1 MLNFFRHQ
9 HSVLSLGSFSARTW
23 PGATFARA
31 RRFVYRIRAG
41 AARHRR
47 LRIQNLAAINPNFHA
62 DDAKRCVRFSKSVI
76 NIRTQS
82 VQGKL
87 ALQVPLTP
95 RDFRAVQ
102 TATDFDFD
110 SLRAK
115 AERLFHGLSH
125 RAPKSNSLFELRR
138 NLLSLQLRVQLGLMN
153 LLNRNQHLAA
163 RTRRDVA
170 LQLVDLRA
178 LATDDDPGSRRVDDD
193 LETVRRAFDVHVR
206 YAGAG
211 KASFQLTLQ
220 TQVFDQEIAVLLLR
234 KPVRMPVLVI
244 AKAKTVWM
252 NFLAHSVTPFE
263 SES

>member
-9 HSVLSLGSFSARTW
+9 HSVLSLGSFSARTR

-31 RRFVYRIRAG
+31 RRFVYRIRTG
-41 AARHRR
+41 ATRHRR
-47 LRIQNLAAINPNFHA
+47 LRIQNLAAINPNF
-62 DDAKRCVRFSKSVI
+62 DPNDAERGVRFSKSVI

-82 VQGKL
+82 VQRKL
-87 ALQVPLTP
+87 TLQVPLAA

-102 TATDFDFD
+102 SATDFDLD
-110 SLRAK
+110 SLRPK
-115 AERLFHGLSH
+115 AQRLFHGLSH
-125 RAPKSNSLFELRR
+125 GAAKSNSLFELRR
-138 NLLSLQLRVQLGLMN
+138 NLLSLQLRVQLRLVN

-163 RTRRDVA
+163 GTRRDVA
-170 LQLVDLRA
+170 LQFVDLRA
-178 LATDDDPGSRRVDDD
+178 LATNDDPGSRRVDDD
-193 LETVRRAFDVHVR
+193 LQTVRGAFDVHVR
-206 YAGAG
+206 HAGAG
-211 KASFQLTLQ
+211 KASLQLTLQ
-220 TQVFDQEIAVLLLR
+220 PQVFDQEIAVLLFR